1 MSHDSCVGVWA
12 EAFTLAGW
20 DVYAVL
26 SGNPEPLSIHGK
38 IPDIY
43 AWTCNHEMVVEV
55 ETNKSIGAK
64 QSIERVA
71 VFRDW
76 ASESSTRSFKLL
88 LAYSRGCTVKE

>member
-1 MSHDSCVGVWA
+1 MSHDNCVGVWA

-20 DVYAVL
+20 DVYSAL
-26 SGNPEPLSIHGK
+26 SGYSEPPSIHGK

-55 ETNKSIGAK
+55 ETNESIGAK
-64 QSIERVA
+64 QSI

-76 ASESSTRSFKLL
+76 VSGSKVRSFRLL
-88 LAYSRGCTVKE
+88 MAYSRGCTVKE